1 MSQAARL
8 FQICRL
14 LSTGRTVTA
23 QSLQDQLEVA
33 RATIYR
39 DIAVLRDQ
47 LNAPIEWDAV
57 AETYRFT
64 PGPSVGDQ
72 FVVPGMHMTA
82 RQVYGMLTVV
92 NIASALDPGV
102 AEEFSLEYRG
112 LLKQMMAAH
121 DIPGYRLHEKV
132 VVDLPAPTPEARA
145 AMRVIGPALVTDTL
159 VRLFAPSLGGN
170 ESLLVLPLRLRLR
183 PDGWWLDY
191 RHADGAEEASL
202 PVADIVGAQEAAP

>member
-8 FQICRL
+8 FQICRR
-14 LSTGRTVTA
+14 LSTGLTVTA
-23 QSLQDQLEVA
+23 QSLQDELEVA

-47 LNAPIEWDAV
+47 LNAPIEWDAA

-64 PGPSVGDQ
+64 PSPSVGDQ

-92 NIASALDPGV
+92 NVASAIDPGV
-102 AEEFSLEYRG
+102 AWEFSLEYRR
-112 LLKQMMAAH
+112 LLKQMMDVH
-121 DIPGYRLHEKV
+121 NIRGYRLDEKV
-132 VVDLPAPTPEARA
+132 VVDLPQPGPEAKT
-145 AMRVIGPALVTDTL
+145 AMRVIGPALVTDTP
-159 VRLFAPSLGGN
+159 VRLFAPSLGDS
-170 ESLLVLPLRLRLR
+170 ESLLIMPLRLRLR

-191 RHADGAEEASL
+191 RRVDSDQDDSV